1 MALPTVL
8 LIYSFTVLAVATV
21 AFTLMM

>member
-8 LIYSFTVLAVATV
+8 LIYSFTILAFATV